1 MKFSTETARCCPAK
15 GNMHL
20 FPFDVTFEKL
30 NFLSCMP
37 SLPLTTQWSESL
49 QAASALLAMDGSFA
63 LRSQAQQQAALQL
76 LQARRLGAEDNL
88 LEDVLRTRIHACL
101 AQLLREVP
109 LQFISPS
116 PQLNHQAS
124 LQERVA
130 VFLRAQKEEALVR
143 LEEAF

>member
-1 MKFSTETARCCPAK
+1 
-15 GNMHL
+15 
-20 FPFDVTFEKL
+20 
-30 NFLSCMP
+30 MP

-116 PQLNHQAS
+116 PQLNHQAN